1 MKTFLFGLVL
11 IGGVSGCLNVQPVG
25 PLAKITGAPKGK
37 PLTKDDL
44 EQATATATAPRPVP
58 PAMLTTPGDVTA
70 ESADEVVRKLMHE
83 LQTDG
88 KSTANVPLV
97 SEYKGGVKVR

>member
-11 IGGVSGCLNVQPVG
+11 IGGASGCLNVQPVG

-44 EQATATATAPRPVP
+44 EQATTTVPRPVP
-58 PAMLTTPGDVTA
+58 PAMLTTPSDVTA
-70 ESADEVVRKLMHE
+70 ESADEVVRKLMSE

>member
-1 MKTFLFGLVL
+1 MKTFLIGLLL
-11 IGGVSGCLNVQPVG
+11 IGGASGCLNVQPVG
-25 PLAKITGAPKGK
+25 PLSKITGTPKSK

-44 EQATATATAPRPVP
+44 EQVSASAPRPVP
-58 PAMLTTPGDVTA
+58 PAMLVTPGDVSA
-70 ESADEVVRKLMHE
+70 ENADEIVRKSKLE

-88 KSTANVPLV
+88 KSTANVSLV

>member
-11 IGGVSGCLNVQPVG
+11 VGGASGCLNVQPVG

-44 EQATATATAPRPVP
+44 EQATAPAPRPVP
-58 PAMLTTPGDVTA
+58 PAMLVTPGDVTA
-70 ESADEVVRKLMHE
+70 ENADEIVRKSMVE

>member
-11 IGGVSGCLNVQPVG
+11 ITSASGCLNVQPTG

-37 PLTKDDL
+37 PLAKDDL
-44 EQATATATAPRPVP
+44 DTTTATAPRPVP
-58 PAMLTTPGDVTA
+58 PAMLVTPGDVTA
-70 ESADEVVRKLMHE
+70 ESADEVVRKSLHE

-88 KSTANVPLV
+88 KTVVAPSHA
-97 SEYKGGVKVR
+97 GGG